1 MEHLLE
7 LDQALFQAINLGSH
21 PAWLD
26 QTMLFLSSHA
36 PWLTVAAL
44 ILAVALWKRDKRL
57 LVGLLLV
64 GLAVGVSDVVTYELL
79 KPGFARARPCHQPIE
94 FRLVQPS
101 CGSDWGFPSNHAANG
116 AAITTAVGL
125 YFRRRGLTVG
135 VALVTLVVA
144 LSRSYLGAHFPGD
157 LLAGFAV
164 GGCVAAATWVL
175 LRRIP
180 AFRVLSAA

>member
-1 MEHLLE
+1 MEHLLW
-7 LDQALFQAINLGSH
+7 LDQALFQAINLGPH

-26 QTMLFLSSHA
+26 QAMLALSSRA
-36 PWLTVAAL
+36 PWLAVGGL
-44 ILAVALWKRDKRL
+44 ILAFAVWKRDKRL

-64 GLAVGVSDVVTYELL
+64 GLAVGASDFVTYEVL
-79 KPGFARARPCHQPIE
+79 KPGFARARPCHQAIE

-116 AAITTAVGL
+116 AAITTAVAL

-135 VALVTLVVA
+135 AALVTLVVA

-164 GGCVAAATWVL
+164 GGCMAAATWAL
-175 LRRIP
+175 LRRFA
-180 AFRVLSAA
+180 AFRVLSD